1 MRISH
6 FTDRK
11 HPPSADE
18 IRLVLGYKYEL
29 WERVIRT
36 VEADDRVS
44 GEWTTWGGGWNVRYR
59 RGGKSLVALYPQ
71 QGGFVAQVVL
81 GRAQAEQALALDL
94 GDEVGKM
101 LRERPQLR
109 DGKWLYI
116 PVLTAADVEDVER
129 LIELKRQ
136 LQVTYPT

>member
-11 HPPSADE
+11 HPPSAGE
-18 IRLVLGYKYEL
+18 IRLVLGGKYEL
-29 WERVIRT
+29 WERVIHT

-101 LRERPQLR
+101 LREQPQLR

-116 PVLTAADVEDVER
+116 PVLTTADVEDVER

-136 LQVTYPT
+136 L

>member
-11 HPPSADE
+11 HQPSAGKV
-18 IRLVLGYKYEL
+18 RLVLGDGYPL
-29 WERVIRT
+29 WERVVCLI
-36 VEADDRVS
+36 EADDRVA
-44 GEWTTWGGGWNVRYR
+44 GEWTTWGGGWNIRYR
-59 RGGKSLVALYPQ
+59 RGGRSLVALYPQ

-81 GRAQAEQALALDL
+81 GKAQAQQALALDL
-94 GDEVGKM
+94 GENVGTM

-116 PVLTAADVEDVER
+116 PVRTVADLEDTEK

-136 LQVTYPT
+136 SHPPVP

>member
-18 IRLVLGYKYEL
+18 IRLVLGTKYKL
-29 WERVIRT
+29 WERVIRL

-44 GEWTTWGGGWNVRYR
+44 GEWTTWGGGWNIRYR
-59 RGGKSLVALYPQ
+59 SRGSSLVALYPQ

-81 GRAQAEQALALDL
+81 GKAQSEQALALHL
-94 GDEVGKM
+94 GDKVGKM

-116 PVLTAADVEDVER
+116 PVRTTADVEDVEQ
-129 LIELKRQ
+129 LIELKRA
-136 LQVTYPT
+136 

>member
-11 HPPSADE
+11 HQPSADE
-18 IRLVLGYKYEL
+18 IRLTLGARYPL
-29 WERVIRT
+29 WERVVRL
-36 VEADDRVS
+36 VETDDRVS
-44 GEWTTWGGGWNVRYR
+44 GEWTTWGGGWNIRYR

-81 GRAQAEQALALDL
+81 GKAQSEQALALDL

-116 PVLTAADVEDVER
+116 PVLTTADVEDVEQ
-129 LIELKRQ
+129 LIELKRA
-136 LQVTYPT
+136 